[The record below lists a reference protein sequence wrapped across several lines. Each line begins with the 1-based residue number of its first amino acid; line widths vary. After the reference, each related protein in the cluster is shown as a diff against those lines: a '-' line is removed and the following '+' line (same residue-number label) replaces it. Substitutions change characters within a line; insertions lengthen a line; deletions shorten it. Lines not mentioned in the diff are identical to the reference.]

1 MLRCR
6 AHGPGTPSL
15 EVPRLEVSRNVS
27 RGLRAFLA
35 VDVAVKVLGSTTVPG
50 LEQVQSRICPP
61 MGAPGAGRCPSVCIE
76 TGGVRRSGEE
86 AIWRA
91 AFDQLAQAS
100 VLAPVCESGRE
111 EQLRPGV
118 GVSGGSL
125 AHK

>member
-35 VDVAVKVLGSTTVPG
+35 VDVAVKVLASPTVPG

-61 MGAPGAGRCPSVCIE
+61 MGAPGAGRAQVCASRQE
-76 TGGVRRSGEE
+76 
-86 AIWRA
+86 
-91 AFDQLAQAS
+91 AFDGAGKRLFG
-100 VLAPVCESGRE
+100 VLRST
-111 EQLRPGV
+111 
-118 GVSGGSL
+118 S
-125 AHK
+125 